1 MTEIT
6 YSMENGRYTLEA
18 KGHVGYDK
26 HGHDIICAAVSALL
40 QMGWAG
46 LRNEC
51 GVIGEMEQESGYFF
65 FDCTVTNEEKQ
76 KEADTLMRSVIYG
89 LKLIEDGAPKYLKVQ
104 QKGGGGNQN

>member
-18 KGHVGYDK
+18 KGHAGYDK

-46 LRNEC
+46 L
-51 GVIGEMEQESGYFF
+51 
-65 FDCTVTNEEKQ
+65 
-76 KEADTLMRSVIYG
+76 
-89 LKLIEDGAPKYLKVQ
+89 KLSLIHISEPTRH
-104 QKGGGGNQN
+104 

>member
-18 KGHVGYDK
+18 KGHAGYDK

-46 LRNEC
+46 LKNEC
-51 GVIGEMEQESGYFF
+51 LVGGTMEQRSGYFF
-65 FDCTVTNEEKQ
+65 FDCHVNEGKR
-76 KEADTLMRSVIYG
+76 KEADTLMKSVIYG

>member
-18 KGHVGYDK
+18 KGHAGYDK

-51 GVIGEMEQESGYFF
+51 GVTGEMEQKSGYFF

-76 KEADTLMRSVIYG
+76 KEADTLMKSIIYG
-89 LKLIEDGAPKYLKVQ
+89 LKLIEDGAPEYLHIKKSPV
-104 QKGGGGNQN
+104 

>member
-6 YSMENGRYTLEA
+6 YTMENGRYILEA
-18 KGHVGYDK
+18 KGHAGYDK
-26 HGHDIICAAVSALL
+26 HGHDIICAAISALL

-51 GVIGEMEQESGYFF
+51 GVTGEMEQKSGYFF
-65 FDCTVTNEEKQ
+65 FDCHVGESKR
-76 KEADTLMRSVIYG
+76 KEADTLMKAVIEG
-89 LKLIEDGAPKYLKVQ
+89 LQLIEDGAPKYLKVQ